1 MKKYVITKTG
11 EEVKLGD
18 KIACK
23 QERKTSFGTIKTYQE
38 FTVTGANLGTFI
50 RNGIIEVVEEKSP
63 KHNADIGNY
72 IDLAAQKMKC
82 SSEDLI
88 DWLEAM
94 NKVCPKAVLDLL
106 LQTIA
111 IKFYNDDP
119 QAFDDAE
126 EYYSLRP
133 RDGKVGKVYNIS
145 SYIPLFKSVED
156 AEAARE
162 ILEDQLKLMYGEQ
175 KDC

>member
-18 KIACK
+18 TIACK

-50 RNGIIEVVEEKSP
+50 KNGIIKVVESQSP
-63 KHNADIGNY
+63 KHKTDMGVY
-72 IDLAAQKMKC
+72 IELAAQKMQC
-82 SSEDLI
+82 NSEDLI
-88 DWLEAM
+88 NWLEAM

-106 LQTIA
+106 LQTVA
-111 IKFYNDDP
+111 IVFYNDDP

-133 RDGKVGKVYNIS
+133 RDGKVGKVHNIS
-145 SYIPLFKSVED
+145 SYIPLFKSAED
-156 AEAARE
+156 AETARE
-162 ILEDQLKLMYGEQ
+162 ILKDQLELMYGEQ